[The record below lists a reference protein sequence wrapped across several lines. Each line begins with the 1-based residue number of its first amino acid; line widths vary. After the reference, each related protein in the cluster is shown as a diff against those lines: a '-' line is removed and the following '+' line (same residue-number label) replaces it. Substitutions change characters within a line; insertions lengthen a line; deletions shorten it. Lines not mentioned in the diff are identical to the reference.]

1 MRLVGPCL
9 CQQSST
15 ALPAGK
21 LGQVW
26 GTGGLT
32 AWRPRGLEAWG
43 PGKTWQAWQAST
55 GPLPLLRSRQA
66 LKTAPKLVHNDS
78 PPPAVIDVYRPPTPP
93 LQLPPNNDGQSRLY
107 RVLHSIES
115 TTSAG
120 SADGMDRGTS
130 LQARHI
136 DGTARRPSA
145 PPLAVPQTLTGFI
158 IHAKTS
164 AAVPTTAPITA
175 TATTTTTTTTTT
187 TATASTTSLSPGAP
201 LGTESND
208 LPPFAPSASGPHLP
222 ISEQPPVSEPQSLE
236 PPSSSREAMEQTYS
250 EPTRGAR
257 LLASSA
263 EIPSVTYSF
272 PSAPLLQDPSLYV
285 TGHREAESEGT
296 SLDELAHLVRL
307 AKYQERKRAQTRLR
321 LQLTLISTALS
332 ARLVRCGEMAQRN
345 LAECFQADD
354 RSGFANLYNALH
366 NVRKSCDELRKYAL
380 LEPEIDSFRSS
391 ASIGGAG
398 PTGDSFGPGRSGPG
412 SASMSH
418 FLNDIPADASDTF
431 ISFLTTIRNNPDYLA
446 TRLCTLT
453 ASELAALARFYQGT
467 EPVDSVLPFHH
478 RHSSLRGG
486 ASGKPQAHRYAATNT
501 SARDPDYVQ
510 KLLSFQRH
518 DPLSALLHTCFA
530 NSAGPDST
538 EDKRRTSTW
547 ASACARLIS
556 EKGAAGEPVLTAVM
570 NAWSSMR
577 GWAGRSNM
585 EWFLMKILQDGAF
598 LLDRAEDQ
606 NGTRF
611 NLYEWTSKDHIAAEE
626 FYDRAINDLFDVIDD
641 EDATGVPEG
650 LIELG
655 NQILGKL
662 DPQLAD
668 STRNWFVCKW
678 LFGVWLL
685 GVIVHPETHG
695 LMNEY
700 HITEYGRQKI
710 LKEVALRAQSLLIER
725 TTSIGNSKAVNLAST
740 HPTIRIHIENI
751 MNKFHGLNTRSPPTR
766 LLPARSIT
774 SLRETAE
781 VHPYLVLS
789 PADLVTLVNALFP
802 DRRPRSGQSS
812 SNRSGPGSV
821 SGFSCMSQP
830 VVTNLQRTGT
840 DNYTSLSASVSS
852 TTSDATTSVEP
863 LLDDQRPGISA
874 SRLSPPSS
882 VLSGQDRR
890 PLNSYE
896 DDGYRLHLAVN
907 EMVHTL
913 GRDVVAGFC
922 HPCAERWAVIFISAD
937 GNRLSLQTTFDGDDD
952 PEEDAASSSIETDE
966 DTDDAESDLE
976 IAELDK
982 DYHQLRDSILKLVED
997 YEIPPGLELEGSHGS
1012 TYSNR
1017 ANRRKK
1023 YRLKNSQ
1030 VIFPGSAPRLQ
1041 SRNPYWRQ
1049 AAPPQP
1055 LHNGPQSAHNENSG
1069 KPSKSASSDDM
1080 ETRQSVLIAML
1091 TAASSQSR
1099 AQSDFLSAHLYWRTI
1114 QQLNSLTVESL
1125 RRNGFAALL
1134 NIFSR
1139 GPRDTI
1145 RKSDAAVEEYDAW
1158 LIWLRQS
1165 QERVEGLIET
1175 MMRRLRA
1182 LRDKMWYVTDVRNS
1196 GPYEFSRNIAVALK
1210 TMGTSRKWDAYRR
1223 VRQSLPRGPAASY
1236 LYRTESEIVELLA
1249 AVEEEGGPNKLS
1261 DDQAEK
1267 TIRWLDQ
1274 FGIENFCRGEERIH
1288 RFCCEIGSCVD
1299 KLIGG
1304 SLMDAPVLW
1313 ASDLY
1318 TRDRQYLERNNRTQR
1333 DCDGNSSLVW
1343 DDGSSVMSFGELD
1356 SRRHSLSSRSS
1367 SAVRGD
1373 PRARPSQRNPS
1384 LQSYDSGQY
1393 GFSRASTSLS
1403 DILDT
1408 EVQFSGRSM
1417 SPVSAIDTA
1426 TTYWSPFQ
1434 ASISPSVATSRTQSP
1449 TTSVSNLSSS
1459 FSQLNRRPYNFDQGN
1474 LHSRSSHHSAGRP
1487 GSSVSSVDTVL
1498 QRRISDD
1505 KALFLDELRQ
1515 TLTSLLLSDLGT
1527 LVFSRGSET
1536 DAWFENLGQECINRR
1551 ETMAKRQ
1558 RQEKDSEQKPKSTRY
1573 SPKQVVIDTSGMAA
1587 PLTNSGSLAG
1597 SDGSR
1602 STSSNH
1608 SSYSPSTD
1616 DMRGRPAE
1624 TLGTGQETES
1634 LQTKNS
1640 LANSASRTRRE
1651 MKDFPYTKSYHR
1663 LLRLFC
1669 VHPNPYAKLSALLEL
1684 ENLIVASLSSRSTR
1698 RRLALL
1704 TRSGLRPV
1712 ISSNSS
1718 PAGTQ
1723 PGEDPAVTP
1732 PISRA
1737 KPLEDTIDN
1746 VKGRR
1751 SSTFSPSLFSAS
1763 PMSPR
1768 RGGPY
1773 GGAVESRPGIAASGS
1788 ANKDAILTI
1797 LVSLFREASMRPKT
1811 LFRDLQFI
1819 ASFVPP
1825 DVLDQTESG
1834 KAFWNAGLAALLLKK
1849 EVCSTM
1855 VEVADEIVG
1864 VYTKTRKGSAS
1875 ASGGSADSSKDGSS
1889 TSSHARSPT
1898 IYSLADAARMWTI
1911 TAKEGDPT
1919 SQRELAIF
1927 YLSNPELVERTTL
1940 PLSKP
1945 HEVFKKAVMEKY
1957 GGSGGGSR
1965 YHQHQASGISTRGTS
1980 SSASGGNHGA
1990 SGGSGSSGI
1999 AAGVSDVRND
2009 PALMCVAI
2017 HWMEAAEQGGDELA
2031 RTFLNQSNEMMK
2043 TS

>member
-1 MRLVGPCL
+1 M
-9 CQQSST
+9 QNTFS
-15 ALPAGK
+15 
-21 LGQVW
+21 
-26 GTGGLT
+26 
-32 AWRPRGLEAWG
+32 EA
-43 PGKTWQAWQAST
+43 T
-55 GPLPLLRSRQA
+55 
-66 LKTAPKLVHNDS
+66 H
-78 PPPAVIDVYRPPTPP
+78 
-93 LQLPPNNDGQSRLY
+93 
-107 RVLHSIES
+107 
-115 TTSAG
+115 
-120 SADGMDRGTS
+120 
-130 LQARHI
+130 
-136 DGTARRPSA
+136 
-145 PPLAVPQTLTGFI
+145 
-158 IHAKTS
+158 
-164 AAVPTTAPITA
+164 
-175 TATTTTTTTTTT
+175 
-187 TATASTTSLSPGAP
+187 
-201 LGTESND
+201 
-208 LPPFAPSASGPHLP
+208 
-222 ISEQPPVSEPQSLE
+222 
-236 PPSSSREAMEQTYS
+236 
-250 EPTRGAR
+250 GAR
-257 LLASSA
+257 LLSTSPADV
-263 EIPSVTYSF
+263 PSLTSYSF

-285 TGHREAESEGT
+285 TAHREPESEGT

-354 RSGFANLYNALH
+354 RSSFANLYAALH

-380 LEPEIDSFRSS
+380 LEPETDSFRSS
-391 ASIGGAG
+391 ASLGSPGA
-398 PTGDSFGPGRSGPG
+398 TGDSFGAGRSRSG

-418 FLNDIPADASDTF
+418 HFLNDIPVEARDTF
-431 ISFLTTIRNNPDYLA
+431 ISFLTTVRNTPDYLA

-453 ASELAALARFYQGT
+453 AHELAALATFYQGM
-467 EPVDSVLPFHH
+467 EPVDSVLPFHN
-478 RHSSLRGG
+478 RHSSVRGG
-486 ASGKPQAHRYAATNT
+486 ASGKPHAHRYAATNT
-501 SARDPDYVQ
+501 SVRDPDYVQ

-530 NSAGPDST
+530 NSAGPGSA
-538 EDKRRTSTW
+538 EDKRRTNTW

-570 NAWSSMR
+570 NAWAAMR

-641 EDATGVPEG
+641 EDATGIPEG
-650 LIELG
+650 LVELG

-668 STRNWFVCKW
+668 STRSWFVCKW
-678 LFGVWLL
+678 LFGSWLL
-685 GVIVHPETHG
+685 GVIIHPETHG
-695 LMNEY
+695 LMTEY

-725 TTSIGNSKAVNLAST
+725 TTSIGNLKAVKLAST
-740 HPTIRIHIENI
+740 PPSIKIHIENI
-751 MNKFHGLNTRSPPTR
+751 MNKFHGLSTRSPPTR

-774 SLRETAE
+774 SLRETVE

-802 DRRPRSGQSS
+802 ERRPRSGQSS
-812 SNRSGPGSV
+812 STRSGPGSV
-821 SGFSCMSQP
+821 SGFSSISQP
-830 VVTNLQRTGT
+830 VVTNMQRTSA
-840 DNYTSLSASVSS
+840 DSYSFLSASVSS
-852 TTSDATTSVEP
+852 AASDATTSVEP
-863 LLDDQRPGISA
+863 LLDDQRTGISP
-874 SRLSPPSS
+874 SRLSPPSPL
-882 VLSGQDRR
+882 LSGQDHR
-890 PLNSYE
+890 PPNNYE

-907 EMVHTL
+907 EMVHAL
-913 GRDVVAGFC
+913 GRDVVAGSC

-937 GNRLSLQTTFDGDDD
+937 GNRLSLQMTFDADDD

-966 DTDDAESDLE
+966 DSDDPESDLE

-982 DYHQLRDSILKLVED
+982 DYHQLRDSILKLVQD
-997 YEIPPGLELEGSHGS
+997 YEVPPGLETDGSRGP
-1012 TYSNR
+1012 TFSNR
-1017 ANRRKK
+1017 TNRRKK

-1030 VIFPGSAPRLQ
+1030 VISPGSAPKFQ
-1041 SRNPYWRQ
+1041 SRNPYWQQ
-1049 AAPPQP
+1049 ASQTQP
-1055 LHNGPQSAHNENSG
+1055 MSDGGHQSAHNGEKE
-1069 KPSKSASSDDM
+1069 KPAEMGSSD
-1080 ETRQSVLIAML
+1080 EVESRHSVLISML

-1125 RRNGFAALL
+1125 RRNGFSALL

-1139 GPRDTI
+1139 GPRDAI
-1145 RKSDAAVEEYDAW
+1145 RRSDAAVEEYDAW

-1223 VRQSLPRGPAASY
+1223 ARQSLPRGPAASY
-1236 LYRTESEIVELLA
+1236 LYRAESEIVELLA

-1333 DCDGNSSLVW
+1333 DRDGNSSFVW
-1343 DDGSSVMSFGELD
+1343 DDGASVVSFGELD
-1356 SRRHSLSSRSS
+1356 GRHPSLSSRSS

-1373 PRARPSQRNPS
+1373 PRARSGQRVPS

-1393 GFSRASTSLS
+1393 SFSKASTSLS

-1408 EVQFSGRSM
+1408 AGQFSGGGRSM

-1449 TTSVSNLSSS
+1449 TTSVSNLSGSS
-1459 FSQLNRRPYNFDQGN
+1459 FSQVHRRPYSFDQGS
-1474 LHSRSSHHSAGRP
+1474 LHGRPSHHSAGRP

-1505 KALFLDELRQ
+1505 KADFLDELRK

-1536 DAWFENLGQECINRR
+1536 DSWFENLGQECINRR
-1551 ETMAKRQ
+1551 ETMAKKP
-1558 RQEKDSEQKPKSTRY
+1558 RQEKDSEQKPKSTRH
-1573 SPKQVVIDTSGMAA
+1573 SPKQVVIDTSG
-1587 PLTNSGSLAG
+1587 TVSTSSTSGSLAEG
-1597 SDGSR
+1597 DGGR
-1602 STSSNH
+1602 STGTN
-1608 SSYSPSTD
+1608 SSYGPPVD
-1616 DMRGRPAE
+1616 DMRGQPAE
-1624 TLGTGQETES
+1624 PLGSSQEKETS
-1634 LQTKNS
+1634 AATKGR
-1640 LANSASRTRRE
+1640 LAATASRSKRE
-1651 MKDFPYTKSYHR
+1651 TKDFPYTKSYRR
-1663 LLRLFC
+1663 LLRMFC

-1712 ISSNSS
+1712 LSSSSSS
-1718 PAGTQ
+1718 PSGPA
-1723 PGEDPAVTP
+1723 EDPAATP
-1732 PISRA
+1732 PTTRA

-1751 SSTFSPSLFSAS
+1751 SSTFTPSLFSAS

-1768 RGGPY
+1768 RGPY
-1773 GGAVESRPGIAASGS
+1773 GGPAESRPGFAASGS

-1797 LVSLFREASMRPKT
+1797 LLSLFREASMRPKT

-1825 DVLDQTESG
+1825 DELDQTESG

-1864 VYTKTRKGSAS
+1864 VYTRTRKGP
-1875 ASGGSADSSKDGSS
+1875 SS
-1889 TSSHARSPT
+1889 TSGASADGSKDSASTGSHTRIPT
-1898 IYSLADAARMWTI
+1898 AYSLADAARMWTI

-1957 GGSGGGSR
+1957 GGSSGSSR
-1965 YHQHQASGISTRGTS
+1965 YHQHQAGGVSARGASASAGSGNHGTS
-1980 SSASGGNHGA
+1980 S
-1990 SGGSGSSGI
+1990 GSGSSGI
-1999 AAGVSDVRND
+1999 AGSVSDVRND

-2043 TS
+2043 AP